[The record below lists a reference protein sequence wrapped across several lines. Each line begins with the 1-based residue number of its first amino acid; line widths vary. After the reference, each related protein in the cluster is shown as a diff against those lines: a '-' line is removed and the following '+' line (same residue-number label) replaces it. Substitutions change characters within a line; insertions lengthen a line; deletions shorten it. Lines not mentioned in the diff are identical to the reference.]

1 MPVEPQFAR
10 SDVLRVFFHAQIYLF
25 LGSAITTIGVLA
37 AALLIL
43 RRRFHRLLFWFS
55 LFAILYGVRL
65 CMNYQILWA
74 LGLHPPLFRRILF
87 AIGYLVPIPAFFF
100 FRGLNLLAKVGNLL
114 MLIVCPVVFALA
126 VATLIAGPH
135 EIFREINNTV
145 VITALVVVVIQLV
158 REGAES
164 RDAKI
169 VRRGLMVFIVG
180 ALFDNVTG
188 LFNRFYNI
196 EPFTFLVLL
205 AALGIVAGRQALAN
219 EQQLSILQKEL
230 DIARRIQLSILPSS
244 FPDSRSFRVAAR
256 YLPMTSIAGDFYD
269 FLAADDCEAGLLI
282 ADVSGHGI
290 PAALIASMVK
300 LAASTQRSDA
310 GDPARLLVGMN
321 AILLG
326 NTQNQFV
333 TAAYVYLNAAQDELR
348 YSAAAHPPML
358 MLRDGEVIEVTE
370 NGLMLA
376 CFDFASYTTIT
387 RPIRPGDRFVLYTDG
402 MLEATNREEEEFGR
416 DRLHALV
423 RESAGLGLAEA
434 ADHIIS
440 SVQRWSAMQGDDL
453 TLLVCDYTA

>member
-25 LGSAITTIGVLA
+25 LGAAITTIGVLA
-37 AALLIL
+37 AAFLIL
-43 RRRFHRLLFWFS
+43 RRRFDKLLFWFS

-65 CMNYQILWA
+65 CMNYQMLWA
-74 LGLHPPLFRRILF
+74 LGMHPPLLRRIMI
-87 AIGYLVPIPAFFF
+87 AIIYLVPIPAFFF
-100 FRGLNLLAKVGNLL
+100 FRGLKLLARVGNLL

-126 VATLIAGPH
+126 VATLIVGPH
-135 EIFREINNTV
+135 EIFHEINNTV

-158 REGAES
+158 RPGTDS
-164 RDAKI
+164 DDARI
-169 VRRGLMVFIVG
+169 VRRGLLIFIAG
-180 ALFDNVTG
+180 ALFDNISG
-188 LFNRFYNI
+188 LFNHSSNI
-196 EPFTFLVLL
+196 EPFTFLIML
-205 AALGIVAGRQALAN
+205 ASLGIVAGRQALAN
-219 EQQLSILQKEL
+219 EEQLSVLQKEL

-244 FPDSRSFRVAAR
+244 FPPSRSFRVAVR
-256 YLPMTSIAGDFYD
+256 YLPMNSVAGDFYD
-269 FLAADDCEAGLLI
+269 FLAADDTAAGLLI

-300 LAASTQRSDA
+300 LAASTQREDA
-310 GDPARLLVGMN
+310 DDPSRLLVGMN

-333 TAAYVYLNAAQDELR
+333 TAAYVYLNAAEDELR

-358 MLRDGEVIEVTE
+358 VLRGGEVMEVTE

-387 RPIRPGDRFVLYTDG
+387 HSIRPGDRFVLYTDG
-402 MLEATNREEEEFGR
+402 MLEAANDNEEEFGR
-416 DRLHALV
+416 ERLHALV

-440 SVQRWSAMQGDDL
+440 AVQRWSAMQGDDL